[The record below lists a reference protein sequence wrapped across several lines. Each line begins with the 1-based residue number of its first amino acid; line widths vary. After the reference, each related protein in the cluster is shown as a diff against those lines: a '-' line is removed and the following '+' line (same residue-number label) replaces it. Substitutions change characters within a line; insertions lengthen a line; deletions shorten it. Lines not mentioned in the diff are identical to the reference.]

1 MVGGGH
7 PVADAEPLNCPCG
20 TGFTV
25 DDAGDGHAMA
35 HLDWLTRETVRRG
48 LREREPGP
56 IETALEDDLSAADL
70 SGAGRKTMAAMARKL
85 ARVIDARGEDEPASQ
100 TAKAIETLRIT
111 MDKIL
116 AKETNDPDVK
126 RRLEEILSTP
136 GDGGSAVP
144 PALRYPPE
152 S

>member
-1 MVGGGH
+1 MRD
-7 PVADAEPLNCPCG
+7 VADPPLKCPCG
-20 TGFTV
+20 DFDPNDPGK
-25 DDAGDGHAMA
+25 AHSLA
-35 HLDWLTRETVRRG
+35 HLDYLTRDARERG
-48 LREREPGP
+48 LLEREPGP
-56 IETALEDDLSAADL
+56 IETALETDLAGADM
-70 SGAGRKTMAAMARKL
+70 GVRGRATLAAMARKL